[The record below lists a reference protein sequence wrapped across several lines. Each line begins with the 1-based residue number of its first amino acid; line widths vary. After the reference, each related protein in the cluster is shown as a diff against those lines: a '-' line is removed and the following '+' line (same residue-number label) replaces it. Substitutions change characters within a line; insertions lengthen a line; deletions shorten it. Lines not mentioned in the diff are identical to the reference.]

1 MPCGVICHALR
12 YGEIT
17 CNTSRFFHNNIMTPP
32 QSPLPLAARRALL
45 RLGMDISAARRRRRL
60 PLDVVAER
68 ALTTRQTVAR
78 VERGDPG
85 VAVGTVAAVLFA
97 LGLVE
102 RLGGV
107 ASPPS
112 DSVGLALEEERLPAR
127 VRRARTPVQRPAPRE
142 TPTADGPARTDPE
155 RGDA

>member
-1 MPCGVICHALR
+1 
-12 YGEIT
+12 
-17 CNTSRFFHNNIMTPP
+17 MTPP
-32 QSPLPLAARRALL
+32 QSTLPLAARRALL
-45 RLGMDISAARRRRRL
+45 RLGTDISAARRRRRL

-107 ASPPS
+107 AAPPS
-112 DSVGLALEEERLPAR
+112 DSVGLALEEERLPTR
-127 VRRARTPVQRPAPRE
+127 VRRARPPVPRPAPLE
-142 TPTADGPARTDPE
+142 TPTADRPATTDPE
-155 RGDA
+155 GGHE

>member
-1 MPCGVICHALR
+1 
-12 YGEIT
+12 
-17 CNTSRFFHNNIMTPP
+17 MTPP
-32 QSPLPLAARRALL
+32 QSSLPLAARRALL
-45 RLGMDISAARRRRRL
+45 RLGTDISAARRRRRL

-107 ASPPS
+107 AAPPS
-112 DSVGLALEEERLPAR
+112 DSVGLALEEERLPTR
-127 VRRARTPVQRPAPRE
+127 VRRARPPVLRPAPLE
-142 TPTADGPARTDPE
+142 TSTADRPATTDPE
-155 RGDA
+155 RGHE

>member
-1 MPCGVICHALR
+1 
-12 YGEIT
+12 
-17 CNTSRFFHNNIMTPP
+17 MTPP
-32 QSPLPLAARRALL
+32 QSILPLAARRALV
-45 RLGMDISAARRRRRL
+45 RLGTEISAARRRRRL

-107 ASPPS
+107 AAPSS
-112 DSVGLALEEERLPAR
+112 DSVGLALEEERLPTR
-127 VRRARTPVQRPAPRE
+127 VRRARPPGARPAPLG
-142 TPTADGPARTDPE
+142 TPTADRPAATEPE
-155 RGDA
+155 PRDE